1 MSTAGLLGSRPAA
14 VVFDVD
20 GLLVDTEPCWTA
32 AETELFARRGLRFG
46 DEQKALLIGRGLHES
61 CDGLAVAFE
70 EPGRGP
76 GAREV
81 VEAAAARVP
90 VGVASNSPHPL
101 MEVALR
107 SGGSAGRF
115 PVNPGGK
122 LWRPSP
128 VTPRADPR
136 GVSDADR
143 AGQVQPWTPQTSV
156 RQTPAALRPPR
167 NTSETRADPYAD
179 RLSGRLVRPQDKPVP
194 FEWEPRHVGTGDRSA
209 PHSHA
214 PDGSASPNSCQQ
226 PRAAGAARSAG
237 AVRTQRHRVRPQT
250 PADAWSVLRARPGR
264 RGSRSS
270 VRRRP
275 RR

>member
-122 LWRPSP
+122 SWRPSP

-136 GVSDADR
+136 GSATLIV
-143 AGQVQPWTPQTSV
+143 
-156 RQTPAALRPPR
+156 L
-167 NTSETRADPYAD
+167 
-179 RLSGRLVRPQDKPVP
+179 GRC
-194 FEWEPRHVGTGDRSA
+194 S
-209 PHSHA
+209 
-214 PDGSASPNSCQQ
+214 
-226 PRAAGAARSAG
+226 
-237 AVRTQRHRVRPQT
+237 
-250 PADAWSVLRARPGR
+250 
-264 RGSRSS
+264 RG
-270 VRRRP
+270 RRRP
-275 RR
+275 RSGRRRPPCDHRGTPLRLGPIRMRIVYRREFQADHGCGWASAGCVNGAGSLLCAGCRRVASVARS